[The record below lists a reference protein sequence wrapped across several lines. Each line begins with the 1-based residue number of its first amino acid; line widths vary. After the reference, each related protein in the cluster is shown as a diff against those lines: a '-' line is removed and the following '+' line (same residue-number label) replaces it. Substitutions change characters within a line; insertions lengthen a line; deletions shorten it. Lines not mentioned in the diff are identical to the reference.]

1 MFGGAVVYGV
11 VFAVVV
17 VVFIFIFEFNLL
29 GVVYNLLLPTVGSK
43 IALLLS
49 KLTTTAFF
57 FFVIF
62 FILGLGLRPGLA
74 FTFGEVVDLLSSF
87 LGVIFGGVLT
97 LEVEVFVFFWVVL
110 VGDVVLIFDLDFDG
124 LLLLLGIGRIGKI
137 KFDAAVL
144 VLVLVFVLI
153 LVFLLAIIGEV
164 E

>member
-74 FTFGEVVDLLSSF
+74 FTFGEVVDLVSSF

-137 KFDAAVL
+137 KFDAAA
-144 VLVLVFVLI
+144 VLVLVFVLR